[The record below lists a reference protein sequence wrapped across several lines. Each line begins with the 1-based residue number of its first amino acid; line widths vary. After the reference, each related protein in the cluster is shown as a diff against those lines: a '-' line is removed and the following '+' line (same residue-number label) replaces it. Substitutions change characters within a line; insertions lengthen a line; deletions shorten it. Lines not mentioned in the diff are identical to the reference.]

1 MNSNVV
7 QLPLTE
13 LQEKIGRSLIE
24 ANAVSLLFDGVDLV
38 EALAKGGYKGLLEA
52 AVNLENQKQV
62 FDLPHFSSKS
72 FEAAR
77 AHIKSH
83 RAFNIGRVSQ

>member
-7 QLPLTE
+7 PL
-13 LQEKIGRSLIE
+13 QQPKANCDIAKSLIE
-24 ANAVSLLFDGVDLV
+24 TNAVSVLFDGLDLV